1 MARDRST
8 RNISMMKW
16 VRTSTLTIKNSL
28 SVRVRYLGEVVEVGF
43 KDRALICALEHVQEV
58 PRRKPTAS

>member
-1 MARDRST
+1 
-8 RNISMMKW
+8 
-16 VRTSTLTIKNSL
+16 LTIKNFLSL
-28 SVRVRYLGEVVEVGF
+28 RVRYLGKVVEVGF